1 MRPPF
6 PPPTAA
12 RVRALLL
19 AAAGG
24 ALLGAV
30 FGWVLR
36 ASAYEAPWAWIS
48 FIGMCVVDDV
58 VLGSGQAARRG
69 ELPKVALLAAIIV
82 FRRHPEITLLVVVI
96 AAPLASVLKSQRWPV
111 PLTST
116 AQWLLA
122 AIVGSAVFRLIGFGD
137 APHFVAATAALMVVY
152 FLLGSA
158 VTVLLDEPSSWQRYA
173 VALLRHSSLD
183 VPLQFAGVALA
194 LAWRTAPLQAA
205 ALKVADAALVAV
217 AGFTLAFVLR
227 GRAAWLLRLR
237 HRIPA
242 RPALAAAFIL
252 LLSQVTP
259 SPLSWLLPLVLA
271 AFAGAW
277 AVWRGV
283 LPVACGALGAFCNEI
298 VRAANGGFMPVEG
311 SGVLAGIGTATTY
324 VLAGP
329 KTSLAWLDDRFHL
342 PPPFPGIASAGD
354 ILIAIG
360 MAWLIAAVMV
370 RRQRPLYDE
379 RSAAADQVA
388 AA

>member
-1 MRPPF
+1 VRPPF
-6 PPPTAA
+6 PLPNAA
-12 RVRALLL
+12 RIRALLL
-19 AAAGG
+19 AAAGA
-24 ALLGAV
+24 ALLAAF

-36 ASAYEAPWAWIS
+36 ASPYEAPWAWIS

-58 VLGSGQAARRG
+58 VLGSGPAARRG

-96 AAPLASVLKSQRWPV
+96 AAPLAGVLKSQRWPV
-111 PLTST
+111 PVTAT

-122 AIVGSAVFRLIGFGD
+122 AIVGAAAFRLIGFGD
-137 APHFVAATAALMVVY
+137 APHFVAATAGLMVIY
-152 FLLGSA
+152 FLLGPA
-158 VTVLLDEPSSWQRYA
+158 LTVLLDEPSSWQRYWL
-173 VALLRHSSLD
+173 ALIRHSSLA
-183 VPLQFAGVALA
+183 VPLELAGVALA

-217 AGFTLAFVLR
+217 AGFAIAFVFR
-227 GRAAWLLRLR
+227 GRVARLLRLR

-242 RPALAAAFIL
+242 RPALVAAFIL

-259 SPLSWLLPLVLA
+259 SPLSWFLPLALA
-271 AFAGAW
+271 GVAGAW

-283 LPVACGALGAFCNEI
+283 MPVACGALGAFCNEI
-298 VRAANGGFMPVEG
+298 VRGANAGFMPVEG

-329 KTSLAWLDDRFHL
+329 KTNLAWLDDRFHL

-354 ILIAIG
+354 ILIAVG
-360 MAWLIAAVMV
+360 MAWLIASVMV
-370 RRQRPLYDE
+370 RRQRALHSD
-379 RSAAADQVA
+379 RSATADQVA